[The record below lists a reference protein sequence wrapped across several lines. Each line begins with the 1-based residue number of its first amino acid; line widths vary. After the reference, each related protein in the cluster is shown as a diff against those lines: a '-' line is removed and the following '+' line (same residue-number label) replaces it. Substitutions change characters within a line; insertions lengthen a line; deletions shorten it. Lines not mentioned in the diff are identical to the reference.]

1 MSAFVHVADGLAIMQ
16 EAERIQR
23 GERRGP
29 NGRIDVEVHWRELTP
44 WAIEKQHVT
53 IVPLARSDGSAD
65 ADAQLSALA
74 QALTRDFVHF
84 FGGDGFHAESTLD
97 PDEGYGRRLGRQK
110 LVTPPRYVWRVRDY
124 AVTIVHEVDPQAPD
138 ASTLALHVFPAAWRF
153 AVPTND
159 ETKRAASRRRTMAK
173 QMDAAD
179 VDWTWPEDAGE

>member
-1 MSAFVHVADGLAIMQ
+1 MPSFVQVADGLAIMQ
-16 EAERIQR
+16 EVERIQR
-23 GERRGP
+23 GERRGS

-65 ADAQLSALA
+65 ADAQLGALA
-74 QALTRDFVHF
+74 QSLLRDFVHF
-84 FGGDGFHAESTLD
+84 FGGDDFHAESPLD
-97 PDEGYGRRLGRQK
+97 PDDGYGRRLGRQN
-110 LVTPPRYVWRVRDY
+110 LVSFPRYVWRVRDY
-124 AVTIVHEVDPQAPD
+124 AVTIVREVDPQAAD

-153 AVPTND
+153 AVPTNS

-179 VDWTWPEDAGE
+179 LDWTWPEDADG

>member
-1 MSAFVHVADGLAIMQ
+1 MSFVRVADGLAIMQ
-16 EAERIQR
+16 EVERIQR

-29 NGRIDVEVHWRELTP
+29 NGRIDIEVRWLEVTP
-44 WAIEKQHVT
+44 WAIEKPHVV

-65 ADAQLSALA
+65 ADAQLSAVA

-97 PDEGYGRRLGRQK
+97 PEDGYGRRLSREA
-110 LVTPPRYVWRVRDY
+110 LVVFPRAVWRAGDY
-124 AVTIVHEVDPQAPD
+124 AFTLVHATDPQTAD

-179 VDWTWPEDAGE
+179 LDWTWPEDAGE